1 VEPVPRPVRRPRW
14 PAALAASVALH
25 LALGAALLLHRPTP
39 SPPRPAPISV
49 TMVELRP
56 TGPGPDSPTA
66 SRPVPD
72 VGGSAAPASRPGIR
86 DRHAPLPSDR
96 PSDGPGVH
104 LATPSL
110 PSTDPDLPD
119 LEWAAPPSTS
129 GTARGPDLSARP
141 SPEAVALVA
150 PGDPSPEGRLKRL
163 FREDLGRQKVQ
174 SGLADPSFND
184 LGRALVAAWTPETV
198 VNDRGFSGYLKHL
211 GQGLAEYAGTWLEQ
225 AGQYGRTGSP
235 FAPGEVP
242 PGLGSL
248 AAVPESLATQI
259 SDQMAVARALAEKSR
274 VSHAALVRIVQ
285 RADGRLVSV
294 ELLRPSDDSS
304 VDAQALRDLRAV
316 AATLPPPGPGALAGR
331 PTVASTWEF
340 TLVVSITPPIPMIFI
355 QFDEVLGILDARV
368 PLDRRLFKL
377 VRLVSVE

>member
-25 LALGAALLLHRPTP
+25 LGLGAALLLHRPDP
-39 SPPRPAPISV
+39 SPARPAPIAV

-56 TGPGPDSPTA
+56 MAPAAPH
-66 SRPVPD
+66 PVPD
-72 VGGSAAPASRPGIR
+72 VGGSTTSAPPPGIR
-86 DRHAPLPSDR
+86 ERPAPLPSD
-96 PSDGPGVH
+96 GPPGGPDVH
-104 LATPSL
+104 LATPQL
-110 PSTDPDLPD
+110 PPADPDLPD
-119 LEWAAPPSTS
+119 LDWAVPPSTS
-129 GTARGPDLSARP
+129 GTASGPDLSARP
-141 SPEAVALVA
+141 SPEAIALVA
-150 PGDPSPEGRLKRL
+150 PGDPSPEARLQRL

-184 LGRALVAAWTPETV
+184 LGKALVAAWTPETV

-211 GQGLAEYAGTWLEQ
+211 GQGLAEYAGTWLRQ

-235 FAPGEVP
+235 FAPGEIP

-259 SDQMAVARALAEKSR
+259 SDQMAVARAMAEQSR

-294 ELLRPSDDSS
+294 ELLRPSNDSS

-331 PTVASTWEF
+331 ATVASTWEF

-355 QFDEVLGILDARV
+355 RLDEVLGLLDARV